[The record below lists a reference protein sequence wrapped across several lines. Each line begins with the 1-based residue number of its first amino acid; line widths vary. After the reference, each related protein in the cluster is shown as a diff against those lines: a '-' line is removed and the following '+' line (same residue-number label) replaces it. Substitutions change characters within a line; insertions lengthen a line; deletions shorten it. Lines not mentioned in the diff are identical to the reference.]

1 MEEKKKM
8 KRLLSVLVAIV
19 MLLALAVPAFAAD
32 VTIDTGKTGSLTLY
46 KYDMT
51 SATGN
56 GIELSSFV
64 STGAKDT
71 AAEAAL
77 APYAIQGVKFTYLKV
92 ADISNQTTAPEEG
105 KADVSLLYGMVAN
118 DKTAALLTALG
129 LGYADAYTNDGTT
142 YYYTADVLNR
152 AVNAVMSDST
162 AAKNVLES
170 YIKANGGTTMAETD
184 ANGYTGASGLPLGLY
199 LIVET
204 YVPENVTCTVNP
216 FFVSVPMT
224 TVDGEE
230 WMYDVTLY
238 PKNETGNPT
247 LEKTVRESTE
257 DTGKTEDYDHNA
269 TASIGDVV
277 DYQIVS
283 KLPAI
288 TSAASYLTTY
298 TYVDTLSKGITYNKN
313 DVTITWYT
321 DADMTQEITSWA
333 EADGKFAVAYGTAA
347 EDATTMTISMTEDG
361 LNEINTSRA
370 VYPAGSVAS
379 GYSQCYMVIRY
390 SCTLNEDAVIG
401 DAGNP
406 NEVELT
412 WKRTNTEYYDTLNDD
427 CHVYTYGLELS
438 KEFKDADGNDADGNF
453 ANVKFVLRND
463 TDDYFVVADLI
474 DGVYYAKDH
483 VAEETDATV
492 FVPGTDGKIVVKG
505 LEDDVYYIKETAT
518 DSGYQLLAEEVKVEI
533 VTAASN
539 TVCGVCGKALLT
551 ASAKVNDQDVT
562 MLEDNT
568 SVNALV
574 PLTIINNH
582 GFDLPPTG
590 AQGTWLLS
598 VLGICGMAACAGV
611 LIVLL
616 RKKRCKDAE

>member
-1 MEEKKKM
+1 MKKTIA
-8 KRLLSVLVAIV
+8 LLAAVI
-19 MLLALAVPAFAAD
+19 MLLALTLPAFAAD
-32 VTIDTGKTGSLTLY
+32 VTIDTSKTGSLTMY

-64 STGAKDT
+64 ATGAKDT

-105 KADVSLLYGMVAN
+105 KADISLLYGMSAN
-118 DKTAALLTALG
+118 DKTAALLTAIG
-129 LGYADAYTNDGTT
+129 LSYADAYTNDGTT
-142 YYYTADVLNR
+142 YYYTSDLLNH
-152 AVNAVMSDST
+152 AINAVMSDST
-162 AAKNVLES
+162 AAKNVLEN
-170 YIKANGGTTMAETD
+170 YIKANGGTTMVETD
-184 ANGYTGASGLPLGLY
+184 ANGYTSASGLPLGLY

-216 FFVSVPMT
+216 FFVSLPMT
-224 TVDGEE
+224 TVDGTE
-230 WMYDVTLY
+230 WMYDITLY

-247 LEKTVRESTE
+247 LEKTVRENAE
-257 DTGKTEDYDHNA
+257 DTGKTEEYAHTA

-277 DYQIVS
+277 DYQIIS

-288 TSAASYLTTY
+288 TSQASYLTTY
-298 TYVDTLSKGITYNKN
+298 TYVDTLSNGISYNKE
-313 DVTITWYT
+313 DVTITFFK
-321 DADMTQEITSWA
+321 DAAMTQTIAAWTED
-333 EADGKFAVAYGTAA
+333 DGKFTVTYGTAA
-347 EDATTMTISMTEDG
+347 DDATTMTIAMTADG
-361 LNEINTSRA
+361 LNEMNASQT
-370 VYPAGSVAS
+370 VYPAGSVTS
-379 GYSQCYMVIRY
+379 GYSTCYMVINY
-390 SCTLNEDAVIG
+390 SAAVNNDAVLG
-401 DAGNP
+401 DSGNP
-406 NEVELT
+406 NDVVLT
-412 WKRTNTEYYDTLNDD
+412 WKRTNTAYYDTLKDD
-427 CHVYTYGLELS
+427 CHVYTYGIDLLKKFHDEN
-438 KEFKDADGNDADGNF
+438 DTDADGNF

-463 TDDYFVVADLI
+463 TDTYFVVADLI

-492 FVPGTDGKIVVKG
+492 FVPDEDGKIIVKG
-505 LEDDVYYIKETAT
+505 LENDVYYIKETAT
-518 DSGYQLLAEEVKVEI
+518 DSGYQLLADEIKVEI
-533 VTAASN
+533 VAAESD
-539 TVCGVCGKALLT
+539 TLCGVCGKALLT

-562 MLEDNT
+562 MLEDNK
-568 SVNALV
+568 SVNALA

-598 VLGICGMAACAGV
+598 IIGVIGMAACAAV

-616 RKKRCKDAE
+616 RKRGKNEDAT